1 MKEGRKTMMLRAVSA
16 DAVRIVNGS
25 NHHLLKFA
33 ALICSLP
40 QSGSRL
46 RAPLLVSILSSS
58 YALLSLCGPC
68 SCVERT
74 VLTPPTLSTPHDILR
89 LKCHLYKTSCSE
101 DSTRRA

>member
-1 MKEGRKTMMLRAVSA
+1 MKEGRKTMMLTAVSA

-58 YALLSLCGPC
+58 YALLSGSC
-68 SCVERT
+68 SYVERT
-74 VLTPPTLSTPHDILR
+74 VLTPLLR
-89 LKCHLYKTSCSE
+89 ACRTISYACSATYSKRAALKTAHGALF
-101 DSTRRA
+101 

>member
-1 MKEGRKTMMLRAVSA
+1 MMLTAVSA
-16 DAVRIVNGS
+16 DAVSIVNGS

-58 YALLSLCGPC
+58 YTLLFAAPARMWNEQCVLRGGSAL
-68 SCVERT
+68 RN
-74 VLTPPTLSTPHDILR
+74 ILR
-89 LKCHLYKTSCSE
+89 LKCNLFKTSCSE
-101 DSTRRA
+101 DSTRRAFLRTR